1 MCDKEVTL
9 VNDVI
14 QQLSSV
20 TGVKYSD
27 EQLQV
32 LNHKGGMCIVAC
44 AGAGKTSVLVSLLA
58 KRVSSGEIHDTSK
71 LLVTTYSVA
80 GREELQVR
88 INKLLNKM
96 GIPNKIEIRTLHSA
110 YFKILK
116 SLNMLGKIGTGGQR
130 LLALQQAIKECG
142 ERLDDEEV
150 QQLDSLISFQI
161 NNMMPDNVLYG
172 DVNFNLEMSLET
184 YSKIRKTFAQKKAEM
199 GFIDFD
205 DLQLQL
211 YMMMKKDETVR
222 EYVKSLW
229 DYFYIDEFQDV
240 SKLQYEILRMMLKD
254 PSKLVVIGDDDQ
266 CLIEGTQVQTEQGI
280 KNIEDVSLLD
290 RVQSGIGRGKTK
302 YCSIDNVSVKE
313 YTGKIIK
320 LTTESGRVLQGTP
333 NHVCFARMVPEEDL
347 YYTYLM
353 YKRGI
358 GCRIGTTHG
367 VRAGSR
373 REIRNGIDVRL
384 MQERADKVWVLKA
397 SSSKEDALYWES
409 YFAYKYSIPMYRFVA
424 SDKEYNKTALT
435 KDSIIKLFS
444 ELNSEENAKRLL
456 SDLCKSWDYPNRVPQ
471 AEGERCKLNYS
482 MFTSSQIDS
491 DGIHKTEL
499 SANTSNMDYI
509 EVLKDYLSVTDRK
522 ASNSEYI
529 YKNARYTSSNLWT
542 HERLIKDIVSKC
554 GSDIYL
560 EVDRNAKFNDN
571 KYMEINIGNIVEGMY
586 VPVIDNDKVIEE
598 KVVSSEILDY
608 CGKVYDLS
616 VNLSRNF
623 NANGILV
630 HNCIYQWRGADPS
643 IILNICGTYDIERF
657 ILSTNYRC
665 GGEIVSHANT
675 GIQNNS
681 KRHVKQMTP
690 FNSGGEINL
699 IKSCNENYY
708 EMSRKAFNK
717 IRELILDGVA
727 EEDISVLCRN
737 NAHGV
742 ILNNML
748 LNEGIIHRASEDVRF
763 HNHFFVKDLM
773 ACVEMGNNTYNFN
786 YVSANLWKI
795 VPFLSAK
802 NSAMIGK
809 IMKDCGCNFAQ
820 ALKSFLIDICY
831 VSESAFDDDIKRM
844 QFDTKKYYNIRL
856 TEETKAGI
864 VQVYNIITDNEPFEA
879 CQKMTQLYCERTI
892 GFLYKSRDAEKI
904 ITGIKD
910 YLNSLLAFGYDYYAN
925 TIAKAK
931 NLSEFEIEPG
941 RRCINLSTM
950 HGSKGKEWKHVIMLG
965 VDGYSCPGMKRVS
978 TYKDSGRT
986 NEDISVYVEQ
996 ERRLHYVAMTR
1007 AKEELTIICDY
1018 NNLSPFLYEAFDIE
1032 HKIDDV
1038 NTHIVD
1044 WAITGGYK
1052 GEKKDKYFAELEKS
1066 LKIIDVDKNESDAT
1080 NTSEETDANI
1090 VFNENFSACIVDE
1103 TEENKNEPLDMND
1116 YLKDTEEFA
1125 QNCGEAEDE
1134 QHF

>member
-266 CLIEGTQVQTEQGI
+266 C
-280 KNIEDVSLLD
+280 
-290 RVQSGIGRGKTK
+290 
-302 YCSIDNVSVKE
+302 
-313 YTGKIIK
+313 
-320 LTTESGRVLQGTP
+320 
-333 NHVCFARMVPEEDL
+333 
-347 YYTYLM
+347 
-353 YKRGI
+353 
-358 GCRIGTTHG
+358 
-367 VRAGSR
+367 
-373 REIRNGIDVRL
+373 
-384 MQERADKVWVLKA
+384 
-397 SSSKEDALYWES
+397 
-409 YFAYKYSIPMYRFVA
+409 
-424 SDKEYNKTALT
+424 
-435 KDSIIKLFS
+435 
-444 ELNSEENAKRLL
+444 
-456 SDLCKSWDYPNRVPQ
+456 
-471 AEGERCKLNYS
+471 
-482 MFTSSQIDS
+482 
-491 DGIHKTEL
+491 
-499 SANTSNMDYI
+499 
-509 EVLKDYLSVTDRK
+509 
-522 ASNSEYI
+522 
-529 YKNARYTSSNLWT
+529 
-542 HERLIKDIVSKC
+542 
-554 GSDIYL
+554 
-560 EVDRNAKFNDN
+560 
-571 KYMEINIGNIVEGMY
+571 
-586 VPVIDNDKVIEE
+586 
-598 KVVSSEILDY
+598 
-608 CGKVYDLS
+608 
-616 VNLSRNF
+616 
-623 NANGILV
+623 
-630 HNCIYQWRGADPS
+630 IYQWRGADPS

-690 FNSGGEINL
+690 FNDGGEINL

-831 VSESAFDDDIKRM
+831 ISESAFDDDIKRM

-910 YLNSLLAFGYDYYAN
+910 YLKSLLAFGYDYYAN

-1032 HKIDDV
+1032 HKTDDV

-1044 WAITGGYK
+1044 WSLTGGYK

-1080 NTSEETDANI
+1080 NTSEENDANI